1 MKNFEKYKPY
11 PPVDKKDRKWPSK
24 VIEKAPIWCS
34 VDLRD
39 GNQALE
45 IPMSLDE
52 KLEFYNKLVE
62 IGFKEIEVSFPAASD
77 TEFEFVRKL
86 IDDDLIPDDVN
97 IQVLTQSRDEIIERT
112 FASIKGAKKAIVH
125 LYNSTSV
132 LQRDVVFNASKEEV
146 TKIAVKGAKKFLEE
160 MKKYPE
166 TEFTFEYSPESY
178 TGTEM
183 DYAVEICNAVIDVW
197 HGHVKNKIIINLPS
211 TVEMATANIYA
222 DQIEYC
228 SERLHHREDV
238 VLSLHAHN
246 DRGTG
251 VAATELALM
260 AGADRVEGTLFG
272 NGERTGNCDIMVVA
286 MNMYSQGIDP
296 KLDFTKMRELG
307 DLFERLTR
315 MEIHPRHPYVGSLVF
330 TAFSGSHQDAIRK
343 GMAKREERKQQIWEV
358 PYLPIDPK
366 DVGGTYDPIVR
377 INSQSGKGGVAF
389 VLEQN
394 YGLYLP
400 KAFQRDFSKVT
411 TAVSDKHH
419 RDLAP
424 EVIFDIF
431 KKEYINNERPIKL
444 IRYKETT
451 KDEDKDVSV
460 KAIIEYNGKEA
471 EVNGSGNGIIDAFT
485 HALENH
491 FDVEMEVT
499 DYREHSMEYGTNAR
513 AISYIQIEGK
523 DHKMYYGAG
532 VSSNITLSSFYA
544 VVSVANKIVE

>member
-1 MKNFEKYKPY
+1 MKLS
-11 PPVDKKDRKWPSK
+11 KKH
-24 VIEKAPIWCS
+24 
-34 VDLRD
+34 LH
-39 GNQALE
+39 L
-45 IPMSLDE
+45 L
-52 KLEFYNKLVE
+52 
-62 IGFKEIEVSFPAASD
+62 
-77 TEFEFVRKL
+77 
-86 IDDDLIPDDVN
+86 
-97 IQVLTQSRDEIIERT
+97 
-112 FASIKGAKKAIVH
+112 KGLKNAIVH

-146 TKIAVKGAKKFLEE
+146 TEIAVKGAKKFLKE

-183 DYAVEICNAVIDVW
+183 DYAIEICNAVIDVW
-197 HGHVKNKIIINLPS
+197 HGHVDNKIIINLPS

-315 MEIHPRHPYVGSLVF
+315 MEINPRHPYVGSLVF

-343 GMAKREERKQQIWEV
+343 GMAKREERKQKIWEV

-377 INSQSGKGGVAF
+377 INPSQ
-389 VLEQN
+389 
-394 YGLYLP
+394 
-400 KAFQRDFSKVT
+400 
-411 TAVSDKHH
+411 
-419 RDLAP
+419 
-424 EVIFDIF
+424 
-431 KKEYINNERPIKL
+431 ERRGS
-444 IRYKETT
+444 IR
-451 KDEDKDVSV
+451 S
-460 KAIIEYNGKEA
+460 
-471 EVNGSGNGIIDAFT
+471 
-485 HALENH
+485 
-491 FDVEMEVT
+491 
-499 DYREHSMEYGTNAR
+499 
-513 AISYIQIEGK
+513 
-523 DHKMYYGAG
+523 
-532 VSSNITLSSFYA
+532 
-544 VVSVANKIVE
+544 